1 MKAINTRNT
10 QRVYLLTL
18 FFLCINCSCTKLKT
32 KVYDQVTNF
41 WRTPDEIAAG
51 VAPAYNGLRNFAPAN
66 DAFVLNE
73 GSTDEI
79 ICPVRGGDWY
89 DGGMWSE
96 MWKHTWRP
104 DHSLILGGWNFIYS
118 NNGLPRVN
126 SIIQAVNSVSPR
138 PADYASIIA
147 ELKTVRAFYH
157 FVALDLFGNVPI
169 IDSNSMSIDDVKQKS
184 RAEVFTYIEKEI
196 KDNLLALTPEVN
208 PKTYGRATQWFAHA
222 LLAKL
227 YLNSV
232 VYTGTPQWDK
242 CIAACDAILNSNKY
256 ILEPDFFSNFK
267 IANEGSKENIF
278 VIPFDINNNL
288 NSFWLQG
295 ATLHYQSN
303 ETFGLEGGGY
313 NGFCS
318 TAEYYNLFNPNDV
331 RRKMFLV
338 GQQYKNQVVNS
349 SNMQYDAPTGLP
361 LSFNPVI
368 TSFINSDPSSRMLG
382 ARCAKWEFNKE
393 GQGIMSND
401 FAIFRLADIILTKA
415 EAQFRKGE
423 TANALATI
431 NQYINGVSIRS
442 RTGLPDFSISEMTLD
457 GLLKER
463 ACELSWEGWRR
474 NDMIRFGHFSD
485 ARIPDKNSSDSIR
498 RLYPIP
504 SSALALN
511 PSLQQNPGY

>member
-10 QRVYLLTL
+10 RNTQRFYLTTL
-18 FFLCINCSCTKLKT
+18 FFLCINCSCTKLET

-51 VAPAYNGLRNFAPAN
+51 VAPAYSGLRNFAPAN
-66 DAFVLNE
+66 EPFVLNE

-96 MWKHTWRP
+96 MWKHTWHP
-104 DHSLILGGWNFIYS
+104 SHSLILGGCNFIYS
-118 NNGLPRVN
+118 NTGLPRVN

-169 IDSNSMSIDDVKQKS
+169 IDSSSISIDDEKQKS
-184 RAEVFTYIEKEI
+184 RAEVFAYIEKEL
-196 KDNLLALTPEVN
+196 KDNLSALTPALN
-208 PKTYGRATQWFAHA
+208 PKTYGRATQWFAQA

-278 VIPFDINNNL
+278 VITFDIKKNL
-288 NSFWLQG
+288 NFFWLQG

-318 TAEYYNLFNPNDV
+318 TAEYYNLFNANDV
-331 RRKMFLV
+331 RRKMFLL
-338 GQQYKNQVVNS
+338 GQQY
-349 SNMQYDAPTGLP
+349 
-361 LSFNPVI
+361 
-368 TSFINSDPSSRMLG
+368 
-382 ARCAKWEFNKE
+382 
-393 GQGIMSND
+393 
-401 FAIFRLADIILTKA
+401 
-415 EAQFRKGE
+415 
-423 TANALATI
+423 
-431 NQYINGVSIRS
+431 
-442 RTGLPDFSISEMTLD
+442 
-457 GLLKER
+457 
-463 ACELSWEGWRR
+463 
-474 NDMIRFGHFSD
+474 
-485 ARIPDKNSSDSIR
+485 
-498 RLYPIP
+498 
-504 SSALALN
+504 
-511 PSLQQNPGY
+511 